1 MKRIKFLSPVFAFI
15 FGIAIILLSLWWI
28 SPKKNENQPLEVS
41 DSKVRELPTPTKT
54 EDLQIE
60 NRTLPAPELRVK
72 NDAEKR
78 VTLQSLN
85 VKTSI
90 QNNLATTRFEM
101 DFYNSEKRDLEAELN
116 FPLGEG
122 QTITYFAMDVNGK
135 LRQGVAVEKE
145 KARVAFE
152 STIRKGIDPGLV
164 EMTKGNNFKA
174 RVFPVPANGHK
185 RIIMEYIQELP
196 LNRKKSLYYLPL
208 NFTDKLS
215 NFNLSVTVH
224 EQELPPSTVSTN
236 SEELKFKEVNQQF
249 KATLNKKN
257 FLANKSI
264 IISIPNN
271 SKNVSVGTVNGKN
284 YFHASILVPKKFK
297 HKKKPNSLTIFWD
310 ASSSRSKSNI
320 KAEISFLKSYLSYLK
335 NVKVELIPFANT
347 ELPHSNFE
355 VKNGNS
361 KKIIANL
368 NAMVYDGGTI
378 LESLKFEKS
387 RGEEVLLFSDGLPN
401 LGKRDFHFVK
411 KRIYSILS
419 SSTSD
424 VSLLKAI
431 AEKSNGEFINLEIE
445 NEQQALAKITKDQLH
460 FMGFS
465 RNSEVGEFYPQNATP
480 LNGYIGIS
488 GEAKRVNSTVTALFG
503 YGNKVVYSK
512 RLNIPKSTENER
524 VAKMLEKWVA
534 IKKINFLE
542 KNYKLNKN
550 EITKLG
556 IKYRLVTRNTSLL
569 VLDRIED
576 YLEHRIVPPAELQ
589 KEYFQKLKEQEHQV
603 QIKEKSH
610 LNTVYSSFKEQLS
623 WWKKDRKKRKSKTK
637 LDPPSPES
645 EIVLEERT
653 VSGNAEHSPSL
664 NESTVNF
671 VPPTVANE
679 QMRDQE
685 TPENSANVV
694 RGGTWKDVGYYL
706 SSDENLTAVSSG
718 SYTVTATDANAS
730 TFYAT
735 NGVSTSFNTS
745 VNAPTYTWDY
755 GADGVSDKSIGSI
768 SVQGWDPKSPYMLTI
783 KKAKN
788 LKDAYKIY
796 LTEKVNFGNQP
807 SFFLD
812 VSEYF
817 IQHKDK
823 KTGLR
828 ILSNIAELELENHSL
843 LRILASKLLL
853 LKEYATAIQLYKD
866 LIELRSEEPQSYR
879 DLGLAYAE
887 IGNYKQAVENLYH
900 VVKEPFDPRF
910 NGIELIALNEINA
923 ILTKKPELIK
933 ESKIDKRFV
942 TKMPVDIRVVLNWDA
957 DNTDVD
963 LWVTDPND
971 EKCYYSHKN
980 TEAGGR
986 ISNDFTQGYGPEEFM
1001 IRKAIPGKYKIQAHY
1016 YGSSSQS
1023 IQGKATLTVQF
1034 FKQFGTNQVK
1044 KEEIIRR
1051 LNVTNDVIDLGTFKF

>member
-1 MKRIKFLSPVFAFI
+1 
-15 FGIAIILLSLWWI
+15 
-28 SPKKNENQPLEVS
+28 
-41 DSKVRELPTPTKT
+41 
-54 EDLQIE
+54 
-60 NRTLPAPELRVK
+60 
-72 NDAEKR
+72 
-78 VTLQSLN
+78 
-85 VKTSI
+85 
-90 QNNLATTRFEM
+90 
-101 DFYNSEKRDLEAELN
+101 
-116 FPLGEG
+116 
-122 QTITYFAMDVNGK
+122 
-135 LRQGVAVEKE
+135 
-145 KARVAFE
+145 
-152 STIRKGIDPGLV
+152 
-164 EMTKGNNFKA
+164 
-174 RVFPVPANGHK
+174 
-185 RIIMEYIQELP
+185 
-196 LNRKKSLYYLPL
+196 
-208 NFTDKLS
+208 
-215 NFNLSVTVH
+215 
-224 EQELPPSTVSTN
+224 
-236 SEELKFKEVNQQF
+236 
-249 KATLNKKN
+249 
-257 FLANKSI
+257 
-264 IISIPNN
+264 
-271 SKNVSVGTVNGKN
+271 
-284 YFHASILVPKKFK
+284 
-297 HKKKPNSLTIFWD
+297 
-310 ASSSRSKSNI
+310 
-320 KAEISFLKSYLSYLK
+320 
-335 NVKVELIPFANT
+335 
-347 ELPHSNFE
+347 
-355 VKNGNS
+355 
-361 KKIIANL
+361 
-368 NAMVYDGGTI
+368 
-378 LESLKFEKS
+378 
-387 RGEEVLLFSDGLPN
+387 
-401 LGKRDFHFVK
+401 
-411 KRIYSILS
+411 LS
-419 SSTSD
+419 SITSD

-488 GEAKRVNSTVTALFG
+488 GESKRVNSTVTALFG

-512 RLNIPKSTENER
+512 KLNLPKSTENER
-524 VAKMLEKWVA
+524 VAKMLEKWMV

-589 KEYFQKLKEQEHQV
+589 KEYFKKLKEQEHQV
-603 QIKEKSH
+603 RINEKSH
-610 LNTVYSSFKEQLS
+610 LNAVYSSFKVQLS
-623 WWKKDRKKRKSKTK
+623 WWKKDRKKKKSKTK
-637 LDPPSPES
+637 LNPPSVNDEM
-645 EIVLEERT
+645 VLDERT
-653 VSGNAEHSPSL
+653 VSGNAEHAPPPPPMETTAQFVPPVVMHTQDERVSNNTEVTSFASSGSFTV
-664 NESTVNF
+664 NATDAYASTVNEL
-671 VPPTVANE
+671 N
-679 QMRDQE
+679 
-685 TPENSANVV
+685 
-694 RGGTWKDVGYYL
+694 G
-706 SSDENLTAVSSG
+706 
-718 SYTVTATDANAS
+718 ATS
-730 TFYAT
+730 F
-735 NGVSTSFNTS
+735 FNTS
-745 VNAPTYTWDY
+745 VNAPTFSLDY

-768 SVQGWDPKSPYMLTI
+768 SVQGWDPKSPYMRTI

-796 LTEKVNFGNQP
+796 LTEKMNFGHQP

-879 DLGLAYAE
+879 DLGLAFAE
-887 IGNYKQAVENLYH
+887 IGNYKQAIENLYH

-923 ILTKKPELIK
+923 ILTKKPELVK
-933 ESKIDKRFV
+933 GSKIDKRFI
-942 TKMPVDIRVVLNWDA
+942 TQMPVDIRVVLNWDA

-963 LWVTDPND
+963 LWVTDPNG
-971 EKCYYSHKN
+971 EKCFYSHKN

>member
-1 MKRIKFLSPVFAFI
+1 M
-15 FGIAIILLSLWWI
+15 
-28 SPKKNENQPLEVS
+28 
-41 DSKVRELPTPTKT
+41 
-54 EDLQIE
+54 
-60 NRTLPAPELRVK
+60 
-72 NDAEKR
+72 
-78 VTLQSLN
+78 
-85 VKTSI
+85 
-90 QNNLATTRFEM
+90 
-101 DFYNSEKRDLEAELN
+101 
-116 FPLGEG
+116 
-122 QTITYFAMDVNGK
+122 
-135 LRQGVAVEKE
+135 
-145 KARVAFE
+145 
-152 STIRKGIDPGLV
+152 
-164 EMTKGNNFKA
+164 
-174 RVFPVPANGHK
+174 
-185 RIIMEYIQELP
+185 
-196 LNRKKSLYYLPL
+196 
-208 NFTDKLS
+208 
-215 NFNLSVTVH
+215 
-224 EQELPPSTVSTN
+224 
-236 SEELKFKEVNQQF
+236 
-249 KATLNKKN
+249 
-257 FLANKSI
+257 
-264 IISIPNN
+264 
-271 SKNVSVGTVNGKN
+271 
-284 YFHASILVPKKFK
+284 PKKFK
-297 HKKKPNSLTIFWD
+297 RKKKPTSLTIFWD
-310 ASSSRSKSNI
+310 ASSSRSKSNL

-401 LGKRDFHFVK
+401 LGKRDFHSVK

-419 SSTSD
+419 SITSD

-488 GEAKRVNSTVTALFG
+488 GESKRVNSTVTALFG

-512 RLNIPKSTENER
+512 KLNLPKSTENER
-524 VAKMLEKWVA
+524 VAKMLEKWMV

-589 KEYFQKLKEQEHQV
+589 KEYFKKLKEQEHQV
-603 QIKEKSH
+603 RINEKSH
-610 LNTVYSSFKEQLS
+610 LNAVYSSFKVQLS
-623 WWKKDRKKRKSKTK
+623 WWKKDRKKKKSKTK
-637 LDPPSPES
+637 LNPPSVNDEM
-645 EIVLEERT
+645 VLDERT
-653 VSGNAEHSPSL
+653 VSGNAEHAPPPPPMETTAQFVPPVVMHTQDERVSNNTEVTSFASSGSFTV
-664 NESTVNF
+664 NATDAYASTVNEL
-671 VPPTVANE
+671 N
-679 QMRDQE
+679 
-685 TPENSANVV
+685 
-694 RGGTWKDVGYYL
+694 G
-706 SSDENLTAVSSG
+706 
-718 SYTVTATDANAS
+718 ATS
-730 TFYAT
+730 F
-735 NGVSTSFNTS
+735 FNTS
-745 VNAPTYTWDY
+745 VNAPTFSLDY

-768 SVQGWDPKSPYMLTI
+768 SVQGWDPKSPYMRTI

-796 LTEKVNFGNQP
+796 LTEKMNFGHQP

-879 DLGLAYAE
+879 DLGLAFAE
-887 IGNYKQAVENLYH
+887 IGNYKQAIENLYH

-923 ILTKKPELIK
+923 ILTKKPELVK
-933 ESKIDKRFV
+933 GSKIDKRFI
-942 TKMPVDIRVVLNWDA
+942 TQMPVDIRVVLNWDA

-963 LWVTDPND
+963 LWVTDPNG
-971 EKCYYSHKN
+971 EKCFYSHKN

>member
-28 SPKKNENQPLEVS
+28 SPEKIENQSLEVS
-41 DSKVRELPTPTKT
+41 DSKVRELPAPAET

-72 NDAEKR
+72 NEGEKR
-78 VTLQSLN
+78 VKLQNLI

-135 LRQGVAVEKE
+135 LRSGVAVEKE

-174 RVFPVPANGHK
+174 RVFPVPAKGHK

-264 IISIPNN
+264 IISIPTN
-271 SKNVSVGTVNGKN
+271 SKNVSVGTINGKN

-297 HKKKPNSLTIFWD
+297 HKKKPTSLTIFWD

-401 LGKRDFHFVK
+401 LGKRDFHSVK

-488 GEAKRVNSTVTALFG
+488 GESKRVNSTVTALFG

-512 RLNIPKSTENER
+512 KLNLPKSTENER
-524 VAKMLEKWVA
+524 VAKMLEKWMV

-576 YLEHRIVPPAELQ
+576 YLEHHIVPPAELQ
-589 KEYFQKLKEQEHQV
+589 KKYFKKLKEQEHQV

-623 WWKKDRKKRKSKTK
+623 WWKKDRKKKKSKTK
-637 LDPPSPES
+637 LDPPGVNDEM
-645 EIVLEERT
+645 VLEERT
-653 VSGNAEHSPSL
+653 VSGNAEHAPPPPPMETTAQFVPPVVMHTQDERVSNNTEVTSFASSGSFTV
-664 NESTVNF
+664 NATDAYASTVNEL
-671 VPPTVANE
+671 N
-679 QMRDQE
+679 
-685 TPENSANVV
+685 
-694 RGGTWKDVGYYL
+694 G
-706 SSDENLTAVSSG
+706 
-718 SYTVTATDANAS
+718 ATS
-730 TFYAT
+730 F
-735 NGVSTSFNTS
+735 FNTS
-745 VNAPTYTWDY
+745 VNAPTFSLDY

-768 SVQGWDPKSPYMLTI
+768 SVQGWDPKSPYMRTI

-796 LTEKVNFGNQP
+796 LTEKMNFGHQP

-879 DLGLAYAE
+879 DLGLAFAE
-887 IGNYKQAVENLYH
+887 IGNYKQAIENLYH

-923 ILTKKPELIK
+923 ILTKKPEFVK
-933 ESKIDKRFV
+933 GSKIDKRFI
-942 TKMPVDIRVVLNWDA
+942 TQMPVDIRVVLNWDA

-963 LWVTDPND
+963 LWVTDPNG
-971 EKCYYSHKN
+971 EKCFYSHKN

>member
-15 FGIAIILLSLWWI
+15 FGIALILLSLWWI
-28 SPKKNENQPLEVS
+28 STENCNVEAVEFS
-41 DSKVRELPTPTKT
+41 KSKVRELPEPAQT

-72 NDAEKR
+72 NEAEKR

-90 QNNLATTRFEM
+90 QNNIATTRFEM
-101 DFYNSEKRDLEAELN
+101 DFYNVEKRDLEAELN

-135 LRQGVAVEKE
+135 LRQGVAVKKE

-249 KATLNKKN
+249 KATLNKRN

-297 HKKKPNSLTIFWD
+297 HKKKPTSLTIFWD
-310 ASSSRSKSNI
+310 ASSSRSKSNV

-335 NVKVELIPFANT
+335 NAKVELIPFANT
-347 ELPHSNFE
+347 ELPHSNYE
-355 VKNGNS
+355 IKNGNA
-361 KKIIANL
+361 KKLIANL

-401 LGKRDFHFVK
+401 LGKRDIRSVK

-445 NEQQALAKITKDQLH
+445 NPQQALAKITKDQLH

-465 RNSEVGEFYPQNATP
+465 KNSEIDEFYPRNATP
-480 LNGYIGIS
+480 LNGFIGIS

-512 RLNIPKSTENER
+512 KLNIPKSTENEK
-524 VAKMLEKWVA
+524 VAKMLEKWMA

-603 QIKEKSH
+603 RIKEKSH

-623 WWKKDRKKRKSKTK
+623 WWKKDRKKKKSKTK
-637 LDPPSPES
+637 LDPPSVNDEV
-645 EIVLEERT
+645 VLEERT
-653 VSGNAEHSPSL
+653 VTGNAEHSPPPPM
-664 NESTVNF
+664 ETTVQF
-671 VPPTVANE
+671 VPPVV
-679 QMRDQE
+679 DQ
-685 TPENSANVV
+685 NQ
-694 RGGTWKDVGYYL
+694 
-706 SSDENLTAVSSG
+706 DERTSNNTEVTTFASSG
-718 SYTVTATDANAS
+718 AYSVTATDANAS
-730 TFYAT
+730 TFYVA
-735 NGVSTSFNTS
+735 NGTTTSFNTS
-745 VNAPTYTWDY
+745 VNAPTYSWDY

-768 SVQGWDPKSPYMLTI
+768 SVQGWDPKSPYMRTI

-788 LKDAYKIY
+788 LKEAYRIY

-823 KTGLR
+823 KIGLR

-887 IGNYKQAVENLYH
+887 IGNYKQAIENLYH

-923 ILTKKPELIK
+923 ILTKRPELVK
-933 ESKIDKRFV
+933 ESKIDKRFIG
-942 TKMPVDIRVVLNWDA
+942 KMPVDIRVVLNWDA

-963 LWVTDPND
+963 LWVTDPNG
-971 EKCYYSHKN
+971 EKCFYSHKN

-1051 LNVTNDVIDLGTFKF
+1051 LNVTDDIIDLGTFNF